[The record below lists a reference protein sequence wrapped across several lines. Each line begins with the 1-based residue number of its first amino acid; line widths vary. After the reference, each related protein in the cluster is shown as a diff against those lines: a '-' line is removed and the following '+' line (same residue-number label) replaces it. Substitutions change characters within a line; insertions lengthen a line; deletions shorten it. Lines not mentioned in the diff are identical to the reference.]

1 MWRKQCDC
9 AALVRAIV
17 NKPFDGKLPER
28 FAHRTSAKSEFLS
41 NFSLYQFFLRLKG
54 SIDNLLSQRFKNNFG
69 CSSIGCFSLSLHMD
83 FDPGTNVLYGD
94 NAQGKTNI
102 LEAVYVCATTKSHRG
117 SKDREIIEFGED
129 ESHIKMQLRKD
140 DVPYR
145 IDMHLKKNKTKGVAV
160 NGIPIRRASE
170 LFGIVNVVFFSPEDL
185 NLIKNGPAD
194 RRRFIDLELCQ
205 LNRLYVHSLV
215 QYNRVVIQRNKL
227 LKELFF
233 HPEYEEM
240 LDIWDMQLAS
250 YGREVSQYRR
260 KFIGELNELICPI
273 HQKLSGGKEEL
284 IIQYEPNTEAD
295 QLEAAVK
302 KSREADRKQK
312 TTLVGPHRD
321 DLSFYVNGIDI
332 RRFGSQGQQ
341 RTAALSLKLAEIELV
356 KKIKKEYPILLLD
369 DVLSELDG
377 KRQDHLLA
385 SIRHIQTIITC
396 TGLDDFISHS
406 FQIDKTFRVVSGTVT
421 CERPNKT
428 TSQT

>member
-1 MWRKQCDC
+1 M
-9 AALVRAIV
+9 L
-17 NKPFDGKLPER
+17 
-28 FAHRTSAKSEFLS
+28 
-41 NFSLYQFFLRLKG
+41 FSGSGTDMVIRSLRLKNYRNY
-54 SIDNLLSQRFKNNFG
+54 DLLDMS
-69 CSSIGCFSLSLHMD
+69 
-83 FDPGTNVLYGD
+83 FDPKTNILYGD

-102 LEAVYVCATTKSHRG
+102 LEALYLSGTTKSHRG
-117 SKDREIIEFGED
+117 TKDRDMIQFGHD
-129 ESHIKMQLRKD
+129 EAHLEMVVEKKGLTFQ
-140 DVPYR
+140 
-145 IDMHLKKNKTKGVAV
+145 IDMHLKKNSPKGIAIDR
-160 NGIPIRRASE
+160 IPIRKASE
-170 LFGIVNVVFFSPEDL
+170 LFGIVHFVFFSPEDL